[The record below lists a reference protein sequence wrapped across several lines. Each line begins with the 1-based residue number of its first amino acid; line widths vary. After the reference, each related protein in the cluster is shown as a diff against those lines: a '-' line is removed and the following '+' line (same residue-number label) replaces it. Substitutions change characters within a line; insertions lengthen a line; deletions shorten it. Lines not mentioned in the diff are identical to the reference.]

1 MIFRQLFDSTSST
14 YSYLLA
20 SRHGGEALIIDPVLE
35 RVDRYIQLL
44 KELDLRLVKA
54 IDTHL
59 HADHITGLDALRERT
74 RCITVMGEQ
83 TKADVVSIRVTDGD
97 RVDIEGLSLEALYTP
112 GHTDDSYSYILPD
125 RVFTGDTLLIRGT
138 GRTDFQNGDARAQYD
153 SLFGRL
159 LKLPEET
166 LVYPAHDYKGDT
178 VSTIGEEKAF
188 NPRLQVKSIDEYVEL
203 MNHLNLP
210 NPKMMD
216 VAVPANMRIGLA
228 RDIVTGQGWTLTADE
243 AKEVLG
249 QARRRLD
256 RSQGGPGEAEGW
268 DHPRLAAR
276 PLSRRGGRPEDGG
289 LAAKPRQRAGAS
301 VSSSFAPSVSA
312 RPWRCRR
319 HKPRGSPP
327 RAISRAG
334 YRPGSRRM
342 AL

>member
-1 MIFRQLFDSTSST
+1 MIFRQLFDTTSST

-83 TKADVVSIRVTDGD
+83 TKADVVSIRVADGD

-188 NPRLQVKSIDEYVEL
+188 NPRLQVKSVDEYVEL
-203 MNHLNLP
+203 MKNLNLP

-228 RDIVTGQGWTLTADE
+228 RRHRRGTGLDAHGRRGETG
-243 AKEVLG
+243 LG
-249 QARRRLD
+249 QARRCPD
-256 RSQGGPGEAEGW
+256 RPQGGPGEAEGR

-276 PLSRRGGRPEDGG
+276 PLSRR
-289 LAAKPRQRAGAS
+289 
-301 VSSSFAPSVSA
+301 
-312 RPWRCRR
+312 
-319 HKPRGSPP
+319 
-327 RAISRAG
+327 
-334 YRPGSRRM
+334 
-342 AL
+342 